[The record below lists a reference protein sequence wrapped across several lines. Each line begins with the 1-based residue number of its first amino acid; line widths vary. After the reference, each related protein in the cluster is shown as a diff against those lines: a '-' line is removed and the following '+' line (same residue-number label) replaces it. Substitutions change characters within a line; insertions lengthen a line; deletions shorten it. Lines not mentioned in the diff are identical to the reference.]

1 VAQASAPAPT
11 QDLNALIAQASKD
24 FDDYQRLTAAGKL
37 AEAGAK
43 LEELKQVI
51 GKLGARAK

>member
-1 VAQASAPAPT
+1 VL
-11 QDLNALIAQASKD
+11 DLNALIQQASRD
-24 FDDYQRLTAAGKL
+24 FDDYQRLTAAGKM

-51 GKLGARAK
+51 GKLRTRAK

>member
-1 VAQASAPAPT
+1 V
-11 QDLNALIAQASKD
+11 QDLNAMIQQASRD

-37 AEAGAK
+37 SEAGAK

-51 GKLGARAK
+51 GKLGARAR